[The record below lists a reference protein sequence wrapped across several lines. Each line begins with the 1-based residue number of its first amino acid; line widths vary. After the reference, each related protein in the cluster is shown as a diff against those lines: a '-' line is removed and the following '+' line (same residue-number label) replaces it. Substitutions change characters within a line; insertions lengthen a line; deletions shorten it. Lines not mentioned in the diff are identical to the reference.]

1 MKPKFEIFL
10 LVLTL
15 VVSIAPSLGA
25 QSLPSDLT
33 PGCGS
38 TGEDETP
45 NLQQDCHSYTN
56 SSIQHPED
64 YLAYCAGSG
73 AGCTECVSYPGSGT
87 SQSCYRVGDG
97 DFVIC
102 ISNQFMPWT
111 QQ

>member
-1 MKPKFEIFL
+1 MKPKLEA

-15 VVSIAPSLGA
+15 TLV
-25 QSLPSDLT
+25 
-33 PGCGS
+33 GS
-38 TGEDETP
+38 TSPALAQTLPTDLAPACPSTREVETP
-45 NLQQDCHSYTN
+45 NLSQDCFNYNN
-56 SSIQHPED
+56 SSIQHPGPYE
-64 YLAYCAGSG
+64 AYCGQSG
-73 AGCTECVSYPGSGT
+73 PGCTECVSYPGSGT